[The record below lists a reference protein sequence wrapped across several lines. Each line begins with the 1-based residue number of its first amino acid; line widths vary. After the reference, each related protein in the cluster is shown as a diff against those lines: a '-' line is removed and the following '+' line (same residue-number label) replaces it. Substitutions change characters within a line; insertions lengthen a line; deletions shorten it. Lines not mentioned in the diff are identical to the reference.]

1 MFCGHDSEW
10 ANPDCKSDRA
20 NLLEGASLSTWNVRR
35 GVISCAEHLFNK
47 NNNHFNFFQVQ
58 KVTSLE
64 GTFLNNRKVNFDF
77 SNWNVRIILFTHLLI
92 HTLSY
97 YAFEPQTRSLENLN
111 QAFEGAYVVF
121 ECGSSRIILSLS
133 L

>member
-20 NLLEGASLSTWNVRR
+20 NLLEGASLSTWNVRSVHR
-35 GVISCAEHLFNK
+35 SAFFFFEPF
-47 NNNHFNFFQVQ
+47 HFLSHYREQQVQ
-58 KVTSLE
+58 KVTSLK

-121 ECGSSRIILSLS
+121 ECGSSRI
-133 L
+133 

>member
-20 NLLEGASLSTWNVRR
+20 NLLEGASLSTWNVRSVHR
-35 GVISCAEHLFNK
+35 SAFFFEPF
-47 NNNHFNFFQVQ
+47 HFLSRYREQQVQ

-77 SNWNVRIILFTHLLI
+77 SNW
-92 HTLSY
+92 
-97 YAFEPQTRSLENLN
+97 QTRSLENLN

-121 ECGSSRIILSLS
+121 ECGSSRI
-133 L
+133 